1 MIGMIIP
8 RFEIA
13 LGVLLADR
21 VECLLFKLTTFYLF
35 ITASDYLKFIVL
47 KFLDSLF

>member
-1 MIGMIIP
+1 MVGITIP

-21 VECLLFKLTTFYLF
+21 VECLLFKFTTFYPF
-35 ITASDYLKFIVL
+35 FFASDYLKFIVL
-47 KFLDSLF
+47 KFFD